1 MNMSLQKWIRNK
13 TKNKLDENFC
23 NFVSQIPPWIYFKW
37 TPSYHKQAMKNI
49 LMIREVSRSA

>member
-13 TKNKLDENFC
+13 SKNKLDENFC

-37 TPSYHKQAMKNI
+37 TPSYHKQAM
-49 LMIREVSRSA
+49 LHFDD